1 MKLSLFLRPIQ
12 PLITVGKRRFLALL
26 QHGVLIRWLVLGGL
40 FLLRQPAYS
49 SEHPTGHAA
58 CSCTG
63 DDVTWRAHPV
73 DNDWEN
79 PSNWST
85 GSVPD
90 DLDNALFDVSNIR
103 NVQITSD
110 SVTFI
115 QDIVFNETADAFTL
129 TATDGALLDG
139 INVTNNSAVEQNFVA
154 ESNGVFNFTG
164 DVSGPVTF
172 TTQPSNSATES
183 GGFLEFGTSSAG
195 TAIIY
200 NLGATVAGA
209 LGGSTLF
216 FYFYTSAE
224 NSTIINY
231 GATVAGATGG
241 TCTFSTGSPTAGNAT
256 LIANGG
262 SNGGGGGFF
271 TFDNFSTGGTAR
283 VELFGNGYL
292 DISPH
297 GSQPMTIG
305 SLEGD
310 GIVYLGDNTL
320 TVVGNG
326 LDTIFSGTLLPGD
339 PSGGPGTG
347 GLAKSSSTTLTLT
360 GASLYTAGTTV
371 TAGTL
376 AVSNT
381 TGSATGTGAVFVNAG
396 TLAGGGTIGGPV
408 TVGTGSGAGAILAP
422 AQGSNKPL
430 TLALQSSLTLS
441 ADATYTY
448 TFKAKNNKSRTDLVV
463 ANGVTINGA
472 TVNLSGQTRGSL
484 KLGLT
489 LTMINNRSASPISG
503 TFSNLPDGGIVN
515 INGNNFQ
522 ASYEGGDGND
532 LTLTVVP

>member
-1 MKLSLFLRPIQ
+1 MDMIAEMKSPIARCAIIPILLLGALSA
-12 PLITVGKRRFLALL
+12 VYA
-26 QHGVLIRWLVLGGL
+26 
-40 FLLRQPAYS
+40 
-49 SEHPTGHAA
+49 
-58 CSCTG
+58 
-63 DDVTWRAHPV
+63 DDVTWRTHPA
-73 DNDWEN
+73 DNNWGN
-79 PSNWST
+79 PLNWST

-90 DLDNALFDVSNIR
+90 DLDNALFDVSNIHD
-103 NVQITSD
+103 VEITSD
-110 SVTFI
+110 FVTFI
-115 QDIVFNETADAFTL
+115 QDVIFEETGDAFTL
-129 TATDGALLDG
+129 TVKDGALLDG
-139 INVTNNSAVEQNFVA
+139 DEVINNSTVEQNFVA
-154 ESNGVFNFTG
+154 ESNGEFSFTG
-164 DVSGPVTF
+164 DITGPVTF
-172 TTQPSNSATES
+172 TTEPSNSATDF
-183 GGFLEFGTSSAG
+183 GGGLQLSTASAG
-195 TAIIY
+195 TATIH
-200 NLGATVAGA
+200 NLGASVAGGT
-209 LGGSTLF
+209 GGVTLF

-224 NSTIINY
+224 NSTIVND
-231 GATVAGATGG
+231 GATVTGATGG

-326 LDTIFSGTLLPGD
+326 LDTTFSGTLLPGD
-339 PSGGPGTG
+339 PDGGPGSG
-347 GLAKSSSTTLTLT
+347 GLAKSSSNTLTLT
-360 GASLYTAGTTV
+360 GANLYTGGTTV

-376 AVSNT
+376 VVSNT
-381 TGSATGTGAVFVNAG
+381 SGSATGTGAVFINAG
-396 TLAGGGTIGGPV
+396 TLAGGGTIAGPV
-408 TVGTGSGAGAILAP
+408 TVGTGSGGGAILAP
-422 AQGSNKPL
+422 AQGGNKPL
-430 TLALQSSLTLS
+430 TLAIQSSIMLN

-472 TVNLSGQTRGSL
+472 TVNLSGQTQGSL
-484 KLGLT
+484 QLGLT
-489 LTMINNRSASPISG
+489 LTIINNRSAKPING
-503 TFSNLPDGGIVN
+503 TFSNLPDGATVT